1 MPGWC
6 ISAAVWH
13 RIKQFFAALTAEV
26 TAADREFAVAW
37 LCAAERAL
45 FYAMN
50 LPDQYHA
57 LQVARTARRLAAG
70 RADIDREL
78 LVRSALLH
86 DVGKVKGDVSTFDKT
101 VAVLAHRLVPEKAE
115 GWGRLGRGG
124 RIANLR
130 HALHVYFHH
139 PARGAALV
147 AAAGGDE
154 RLTDIIARHHQSP
167 AAGDPPELALLREA
181 DALH

>member
-1 MPGWC
+1 M
-6 ISAAVWH
+6 WH
-13 RIKQFFAALTAEV
+13 RVKQFFAALTAEV
-26 TAADREFAVAW
+26 TAADREFADAW
-37 LCAAERAL
+37 LNAAERAL

-70 RADIDREL
+70 RADVDLEL
-78 LVRSALLH
+78 LVRCALLH

-101 VAVLAHRLVPEKAE
+101 AAVLANRFAPEKAE
-115 GWGRLGRGG
+115 GWGRPGRGG

-139 PARGAALV
+139 PERGAALV

-154 RLTDIIARHHQSP
+154 RLTDIIGRHHRPP
-167 AAGDPPELALLREA
+167 AAGDPPELTILREA
-181 DALH
+181 DELH